1 MFISNKEIAKLKKK
15 AHRLKPLVQIG
26 KKGVTD
32 EQIETI
38 KKLLK
43 DHELI
48 KVKFNEYKFKKRELS
63 SIIAEKTESVIVD
76 IIGNTLILFKE
87 KDPKK

>member
-1 MFISNKEIAKLKKK
+1 MFKYSMQGVLGILFIQDSSGSEYKMFISNKEVAKLKRK

-48 KVKFNEYKFKKRELS
+48 KVKFNEFKF
-63 SIIAEKTESVIVD
+63 
-76 IIGNTLILFKE
+76 
-87 KDPKK
+87 

>member
-1 MFISNKEIAKLKKK
+1 MFISNKEVAKLKSN
-15 AHRLKPLVQIG
+15 AHRLKPLIQIG

-38 KKLLK
+38 EKLLEK
-43 DHELI
+43 HELI
-48 KVKFNEYKFKKRELS
+48 KIKFNEFKFQKRELS
-63 SIIAEKTESVIVD
+63 SIIAERTESMIVD

-87 KDPKK
+87 KEPNK